1 MARGPGAGGGVM
13 DNTWQLVALEAF
25 LLIILVLW
33 FVGRRP

>member
-1 MARGPGAGGGVM
+1 VTLS
-13 DNTWQLVALEAF
+13 TWQLVALEAF